1 MSLTIWL
8 SVALFLSISANVFM
22 GWYLNNLLKRFVF
35 LSENLSDLLTLVNNY
50 GTHLKQLYEM
60 EAFYGEPTLE
70 HLINHTKD
78 LIEILKDYEDV
89 YSIALPLEEIEGE
102 EDFDETKEET
112 SAAENQPTDVFYAG
126 TRRRDN

>member
-102 EDFDETKEET
+102 EDFDETSEEAPET
-112 SAAENQPTDVFYAG
+112 ESQPKDVFYAG

>member
-1 MSLTIWL
+1 MNLTIWL
-8 SVALFLSISANVFM
+8 SIVLFLSISANVFV
-22 GWYLNNLLKRFVF
+22 GWYLSNLLKRFVF
-35 LSENLSDLLTLVNNY
+35 LSENLSDLLTLVSNY
-50 GTHLKQLYEM
+50 GTHLKRLYEM

-102 EDFDETKEET
+102 EEIDETSEEAPET
-112 SAAENQPTDVFYAG
+112 ESQPKDVFYAG
-126 TRRRDN
+126 SRRRDN

>member
-8 SVALFLSISANVFM
+8 SLALILSVLTNVFI
-22 GWYLNNLLKRFVF
+22 GWYLSNLLKRFVF

-60 EAFYGEPTLE
+60 EAFYGDPTLE

-102 EDFDETKEET
+102 EDFDETNEET
-112 SAAENQPTDVFYAG
+112 SAAESQPADVFYAG

>member
-102 EDFDETKEET
+102 EDFDKTSEEAPETE
-112 SAAENQPTDVFYAG
+112 SQPKDVFYAG

>member
-8 SVALFLSISANVFM
+8 SLALFLSVSANVFI
-22 GWYLNNLLKRFVF
+22 GWYLSNLLKRFVF

-102 EDFDETKEET
+102 EFDETEEAPET
-112 SAAENQPTDVFYAG
+112 PEINQPTDVFYAG
-126 TRRRDN
+126 TRRRDS